1 MLLFAI
7 TQSHS
12 KVGLKTHTGNTSLDS
27 DPTSIQPMPGDFKG
41 LMTPAM
47 NTNTENV
54 LEETISL
61 KPKNLARMVD
71 PDRHL

>member
-1 MLLFAI
+1 
-7 TQSHS
+7 
-12 KVGLKTHTGNTSLDS
+12 
-27 DPTSIQPMPGDFKG
+27 MPGDFKG